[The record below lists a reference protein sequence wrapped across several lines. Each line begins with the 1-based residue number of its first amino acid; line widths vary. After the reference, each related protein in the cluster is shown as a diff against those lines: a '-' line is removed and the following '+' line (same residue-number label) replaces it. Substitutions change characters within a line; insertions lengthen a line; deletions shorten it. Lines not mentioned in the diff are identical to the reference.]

1 METSPTFESPQ
12 PGDGVELWRLVGESG
27 LDVNSPYAY
36 LLMVRDFARSSVV
49 VRDGGRVVAFIF
61 GYRRPDA
68 DDTLF
73 VWQVAVAA
81 SYRRRGLAL
90 KMLQHLV
97 ERLQPHGVR
106 WVEATV
112 TPSNEASLGFFRSF
126 ARERGAVCEET
137 DLFTADAFPS
147 ELSHEQER
155 LLRIGPIN
163 AANAGD

>member
-1 METSPTFESPQ
+1 METSPTFEAPQ
-12 PGDGVELWRLVGESG
+12 SGDGAELWRLAGESG

-36 LLMVRDFARSSVV
+36 LLMGRDFARSSVV
-49 VRDGGRVVAFIF
+49 VRDGARVVAFIF

-81 SYRRRGLAL
+81 SHRRRGLAL
-90 KMLQHLV
+90 KMLQHLA
-97 ERLQPHGVR
+97 ERLQPDGVR

-126 ARERGAVCEET
+126 AREHGAVCEET

-147 ELSHEQER
+147 ELSHEEER
-155 LLRIGPIN
+155 LLRIGPGT
-163 AANAGD
+163 ANAGD